1 LQDATRLLLR
11 PIRPEDAEAEQRFV
25 ARLSRQTLYL
35 RLHAPVRELS
45 VEQLIRFTQI
55 DYDREMA
62 FVAVD
67 PEGGTGEIR
76 AIARYT
82 RLADGESAEFGVT
95 VEDSW
100 QGRGLGTMMMEALEQ
115 CARNRGLGEIFGYV
129 LKDNESMR
137 RLMLARGYVPHREE
151 EDAHVIRFAL
161 SLRDQA
167 AAPQVRTAVQSV

>member
-1 LQDATRLLLR
+1 MAVKLVVIYPRPKDVEAFETVYNRDHVPMAVAKLAGKTKIVATRVLGS
-11 PIRPEDAEAEQRFV
+11 PA
-25 ARLSRQTLYL
+25 
-35 RLHAPVRELS
+35 
-45 VEQLIRFTQI
+45 
-55 DYDREMA
+55 
-62 FVAVD
+62 
-67 PEGGTGEIR
+67 
-76 AIARYT
+76 
-82 RLADGESAEFGVT
+82 GESPFHRVAEVYFP
-95 VEDSW
+95 S
-100 QGRGLGTMMMEALEQ
+100 MEALEQ